1 MVPLHQTAQGL
12 RPCGMA
18 LYDMLADLSAELND
32 KPVPALTRH
41 AVNFAD
47 GSDGLRGKVW
57 RERGHLLQE
66 AGEGMSVVSFSQ
78 FVGDAASR
86 NAKGKGHGALRER
99 GEGTI
104 SFTAMMSYLMDNRD
118 GIHRPKI
125 QAMLAHRMQP
135 QDRDELVADQL
146 SRKQRANM

>member
-86 NAKGKGHGALRER
+86 GSRLVWPANAT
-99 GEGTI
+99 GTH
-104 SFTAMMSYLMDNRD
+104 SLYPTTS
-118 GIHRPKI
+118 
-125 QAMLAHRMQP
+125 AHLP
-135 QDRDELVADQL
+135 FCPTG
-146 SRKQRANM
+146 S

>member
-66 AGEGMSVVSFSQ
+66 AGEGMSVVTADVPVVERYHV
-78 FVGDAASR
+78 VGDPPVEEGLLLARAGSSVHRRQEWRARASKQQERRRTIACREPPSWGSGLMR
-86 NAKGKGHGALRER
+86 NFRTVALVR
-99 GEGTI
+99 
-104 SFTAMMSYLMDNRD
+104 
-118 GIHRPKI
+118 
-125 QAMLAHRMQP
+125 
-135 QDRDELVADQL
+135 
-146 SRKQRANM
+146 